1 MVVEELVVE
10 ELALAQ
16 AQPASAEEFLALRV
30 LAEVALAQEEAALAE
45 KLLTGM
51 VLAKLALAQE
61 ELANRHASTDLP
73 ALGNWLAP
81 ACTDTTR
88 AKRPSHHGS
97 CSGVS

>member
-1 MVVEELVVE
+1 MVV
-10 ELALAQ
+10 
-16 AQPASAEEFLALRV
+16 EFLALRV

-51 VLAKLALAQE
+51 VLAKLALAQVE
-61 ELANRHASTDLP
+61 WANCHASTDLP
-73 ALGNWLAP
+73 ALGNLRAP

-88 AKRPSHHGS
+88 AMRPRHHGS

>member
-1 MVVEELVVE
+1 M
-10 ELALAQ
+10 
-16 AQPASAEEFLALRV
+16 EFLALRV
-30 LAEVALAQEEAALAE
+30 LAEVALAQMEAALAE
-45 KLLTGM
+45 KLLTDM

-61 ELANRHASTDLP
+61 EWANRHASTDLP
-73 ALGNWLAP
+73 ALGDWRAP

>member
-1 MVVEELVVE
+1 MVV
-10 ELALAQ
+10 
-16 AQPASAEEFLALRV
+16 EFLALRV
-30 LAEVALAQEEAALAE
+30 LAEVALAQMEAALAE

-51 VLAKLALAQE
+51 VLAKLVLAKLALAQE
-61 ELANRHASTDLP
+61 EWANRHASTDLP
-73 ALGNWLAP
+73 ALGNWRAP